1 MGFDQSENARN
12 YRFDGVQKGEPIRH
26 FVVTADLSLF
36 LTNRVRIQEGP
47 TLCADK
53 LAADLEKGN
62 DDAHELTADDLRTHA
77 DALAAAEARKA
88 EARTSRARQSASNLG
103 QANSPWRDSGS

>member
-1 MGFDQSENARN
+1 MIKERMHGK
-12 YRFDGVQKGEPIRH
+12 YRFYGIEKDEPIRH

-36 LTNRVRIQEGP
+36 LANRVGIQEGP

-62 DDAHELTADDLRTHA
+62 NDPHELTADDLRTHA
-77 DALAAAEARKA
+77 DALAAAEARKGG
-88 EARTSRARQSASNLG
+88 ARMSRGRQGASNLG
-103 QANSPWRDSGS
+103 QANSPWRNSGV